1 MPQLGKY
8 KLHEAL
14 GRGGYGTVYRAYDS
28 VLKVERAV
36 KVLHPALVADP
47 EFIERFKRE
56 AQLAAQLEHPHI
68 VPVYDLGEDQGRF
81 FLVMKYM
88 PGGSLKDAVA
98 LEGRLP
104 FKRALEIA
112 AQIAEALDFAHKKD
126 LVHRDV
132 KPGNILLDDKGNA
145 CLSDLG
151 FAKALS
157 GASSAS
163 LSATGGMI
171 GTSRRV

>member
-1 MPQLGKY
+1 MTQLGKY
-8 KLHEAL
+8 QLHEEL
-14 GRGGYGTVYRAYDS
+14 GRGGYGTVYRAYDT

-88 PGGSLKDAVA
+88 PEGSLRDVLAKD
-98 LEGRLP
+98 GRMS
-104 FKRALEIA
+104 FERALEIT
-112 AQIAEALDFAHKKD
+112 EW
-126 LVHRDV
+126 
-132 KPGNILLDDKGNA
+132 
-145 CLSDLG
+145 
-151 FAKALS
+151 S
-157 GASSAS
+157 GVASSRS
-163 LSATGGMI
+163 
-171 GTSRRV
+171 